1 MFWCHNPESL
11 ERKPEIQWIDS
22 RCILCKTCLKA
33 CPRGALSFTDGRD
46 CHRPGRVR
54 RLRRLRR
61 RMSGRGTGAAGQD
74 LERGGAGAEVVKDVS
89 YFGSSGGVTASGGE
103 AALQAPFVAAF
114 FKELM
119 SRGIH
124 TALDT
129 SGQCTWESLDMI
141 FPYTDLL
148 LYDIKEI
155 DPDRHREFTGS
166 GNERILDNLI
176 RAAEY
181 TRGHTR
187 PREIWIRTPVIPGA
201 TDRKENI
208 AGIGSFIA
216 AHLHGTVTRWELCA
230 FNNLCRDKYRRLG
243 KEWAFGASG
252 LMEREAME
260 ELSRTAQSSGVDPGN
275 SLLERLNRVKTP
287 LSPEGGRRDDIYLY
301 I

>member
-1 MFWCHNPESL
+1 VDRAVCDGCGACAGECPAAAL
-11 ERKPEIQWIDS
+11 E
-22 RCILCKTCLKA
+22 LL
-33 CPRGALSFTDGRD
+33 GRSWSVE
-46 CHRPGRVR
+46 GLVN
-54 RLRRLRR
+54 
-61 RMSGRGTGAAGQD
+61 
-74 LERGGAGAEVVKDVS
+74 EVVKDAS

-103 AALQAPFVAAF
+103 AALQAPFVAAI

-129 SGQCTWESLDMI
+129 SGQCPWDSLDMI

-155 DPDRHREFTGS
+155 DTARHREFTGS
-166 GNERILDNLI
+166 GNERILDNLT

-181 TRGHTR
+181 ARNHTR
-187 PREIWIRTPVIPGA
+187 PKEIWIRTPVIPGA
-201 TDRKENI
+201 TDRNENI

-216 AHLHGTVTRWELCA
+216 GHLHGMATRWELCA

-243 KEWAFGASG
+243 KEWAYGASG

-260 ELSRTAQSSGVDPGN
+260 ELSRTAQSSGVDPAIVCWSG
-275 SLLERLNRVKTP
+275 STEFSTDENRKPEIAYTEGQQ
-287 LSPEGGRRDDIYLY
+287 LS
-301 I
+301 